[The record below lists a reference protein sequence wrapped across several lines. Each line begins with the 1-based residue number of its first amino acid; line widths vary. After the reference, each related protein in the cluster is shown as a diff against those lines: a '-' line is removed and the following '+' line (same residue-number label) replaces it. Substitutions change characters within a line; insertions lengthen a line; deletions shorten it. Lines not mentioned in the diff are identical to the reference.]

1 VRSGC
6 DGSTIHM
13 FNGNAAGDMFGFA
26 VSGIGDINFDGFA
39 DVIVGAPGVDNSFKD
54 VGEATVFS
62 GRTGGMRCSPQ
73 GGSPRVAFG
82 SAVSETGDVDLDKIP
97 DFIVGAPGTCNGTER
112 GYVQVMTIIG
122 GNCRTIYRADADS
135 LGDHFG
141 AAVSWARDINSD
153 GSNDFVV
160 G

>member
-1 VRSGC
+1 FDGTSAGDQFGFSIKRAGLVNADPCPDLVIGAPNAVNGTGYAQVRSGC

-62 GRTGGMRCSPQ
+62 GRTGGMLCSAQ
-73 GGSPRVAFG
+73 GDSAGVAFG
-82 SAVSETGDVDLDKIP
+82 SAVSETSDVDLDKIP

-112 GYVQVMTIIG
+112 
-122 GNCRTIYRADADS
+122 
-135 LGDHFG
+135 
-141 AAVSWARDINSD
+141 
-153 GSNDFVV
+153 
-160 G
+160 